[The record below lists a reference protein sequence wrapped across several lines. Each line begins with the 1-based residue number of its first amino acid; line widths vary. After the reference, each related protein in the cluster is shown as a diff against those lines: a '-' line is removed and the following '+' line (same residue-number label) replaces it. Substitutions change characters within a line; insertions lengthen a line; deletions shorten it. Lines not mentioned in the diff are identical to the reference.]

1 MGNICSCYSFHETY
15 GEFPIKYENRD
26 IANGKWN
33 NFITFNEIKASD
45 NENINKIIKI
55 QSFVRGIQM
64 RDKIKLKSIP
74 KPIKN
79 KETLEI
85 LVNDISNQKSE
96 KKEETKIDSEYEK
109 KIVK

>member
-1 MGNICSCYSFHETY
+1 
-15 GEFPIKYENRD
+15 
-26 IANGKWN
+26 
-33 NFITFNEIKASD
+33 
-45 NENINKIIKI
+45 
-55 QSFVRGIQM
+55 M